1 MTQTDVPVQT
11 IQLDVQGMTCVS
23 CAGRIEKK
31 LNRLEGVNATVN
43 YATEKATVHAG
54 KGTTAQALIQTIE
67 QTGYHAT
74 LPAES
79 PRDPDQE
86 LRRLRRR
93 LIICAVL
100 SLPVIMIAMVP
111 AWQFPWWQWVSFA
124 LAAVV
129 VTWGAWPFHRATLLN
144 LRHGNAT
151 MDTLISIGTLAA
163 FGWSAYALLFGAAGE
178 IGFTHP
184 FELRLVR
191 HAPTANL
198 YLEAAVGITL
208 FILLGR
214 FLEARAKRRSGAAV
228 RALLELAPSEVT
240 LLTTSGETVVEVSR
254 LHVADRF
261 VVRPGE
267 RVATDGVII
276 SGHSALDASTV
287 TGESVPVEVGPGDAV
302 VGATVNTH
310 GRLVVEA
317 TRVGADTQLAQVARM
332 VDAAQSGKAAV
343 QRLADRVSAV
353 FVPIVIALAVATL
366 GFWLGQGS
374 GVSFAFTSAV
384 AVLIIACPCALGLA
398 TPTALLVGT
407 GRGAQLGIVIRGP
420 EVLESARHID
430 TIVLDKTGTVTEGRM
445 AVAAVTAGAGATTA
459 DVINLAGSAESG
471 SEHPIARAIADHAR
485 THGSL
490 YPVSKLH
497 NRPGLGVLAEL
508 SESSRPIAPLDS
520 DKSLRQA
527 QDGAL
532 RQAQDGALRQAQD
545 GAVVVGRVELLQ
557 EEGLQVPRELQ
568 EAYAAEQTQGRT
580 AVIVGWGGEARGV
593 IAVADVIKPTSAE
606 AVHDLRWLDLHPMLL
621 TGDHEAAARAVAA
634 EVGIDDVIAD
644 VLPQQK
650 VAEVV
655 RLQEAGHRV
664 AMVGDGVNDAAALAQ
679 SDLGIALG
687 SGTDAAIHASDLTLI
702 SGDLRVA
709 ADAVRLSRATLRTIH
724 GNLFWAFGYNV
735 VALPLAAIGLLNP
748 IIAAAAMAL
757 SSLFVVTNSLR
768 LLRFR

>member
-1 MTQTDVPVQT
+1 MTELRVPVQT
-11 IQLDVQGMTCVS
+11 IELDVQGMTCAS
-23 CAGRIEKK
+23 CAARIEKK

-54 KGTTAQALIQTIE
+54 TSTTTQTLIETIE
-67 QTGYHAT
+67 KTGYHAT

-79 PRDPDQE
+79 PRDPDLE

-93 LIICAVL
+93 LIITAAL
-100 SLPVIMIAMVP
+100 SVPVIMTAMVP
-111 AWQFPWWQWVSFA
+111 AWQFPWWQWISFA
-124 LAAVV
+124 LTCVV

-144 LRHGNAT
+144 LQHGNAT
-151 MDTLISIGTLAA
+151 MDTLISLGTFAA
-163 FGWSAYALLFGAAGE
+163 FGWSAYALFFGAAGE

-198 YLEAAVGITL
+198 YLEAAVGITTFL
-208 FILLGR
+208 LLGR
-214 FLEARAKRRSGAAV
+214 YLEARAKRRSGAAL
-228 RALLELAPSEVT
+228 RALLDLTPSQAT
-240 LLTTSGETVVEVSR
+240 LLTSDGEMVVDISQ

-267 RVATDGVII
+267 RVATDGVIV
-276 SGHSALDASTV
+276 SGHSALDTSTV
-287 TGESVPVEVGPGDAV
+287 TGESVPVEAGPGDAV

-317 TRVGADTQLAQVARM
+317 TRVGADTQLAQVVRM
-332 VDAAQSGKAAV
+332 VAEAQSGKAAV
-343 QRLADRVSAV
+343 QRLADRVSEV

-407 GRGAQLGIVIRGP
+407 GRGAQLGIVISGP
-420 EVLESARHID
+420 EVLESARHLD
-430 TIVLDKTGTVTEGRM
+430 TIVLDKTGTITEGRL
-445 AVAAVTAGAGATTA
+445 AVLAVTAGGGSTADEVIMAAGA
-459 DVINLAGSAESG
+459 AESG
-471 SEHPIARAIADHAR
+471 SEHPIARAITGYAR
-485 THGSL
+485 ARGSL
-490 YPVSKLH
+490 ATLSKLH
-497 NRPGLGVLAEL
+497 NRPGLGVRAEL
-508 SESSRPIAPLDS
+508 SESGEPVAQPDS
-520 DKSLRQA
+520 DNSVL
-527 QDGAL
+527 
-532 RQAQDGALRQAQD
+532 
-545 GAVVVGRVELLQ
+545 VGRHEWM
-557 EEGLQVPRELQ
+557 EAEGLLVAEELRK
-568 EAYAAEQTQGRT
+568 AYTAEQAQGRT
-580 AVIVGWGGEARGV
+580 AVLVGWAGEARGV
-593 IAVADVIKPTSAE
+593 IAVADVLKPTSAE
-606 AVHDLRWLDLHPMLL
+606 AVRRLRGLGLRPVLL
-621 TGDHEAAARAVAA
+621 TGDHEAAARTVAA
-634 EVGIDDVIAD
+634 EVGVDEVIAN

-650 VAEVV
+650 VAEVI
-655 RLQEAGHRV
+655 RLQKDGHQV

-687 SGTDAAIHASDLTLI
+687 TGTDAAMHASDLTLI

-724 GNLFWAFGYNV
+724 GNLWWAFGYNV
-735 VALPLAAIGLLNP
+735 VALPLAAIGFLNP
-748 IIAAAAMAL
+748 MIAAAAMAL

>member
-1 MTQTDVPVQT
+1 MTLDVAVQT
-11 IQLDVQGMTCVS
+11 IELDVQGMTCAS
-23 CAGRIEKK
+23 CATRIEKK

-54 KGTTAQALIQTIE
+54 KGTSAQTLIETIE
-67 QTGYHAT
+67 KTGYHAT
-74 LPAES
+74 LPS
-79 PRDPDQE
+79 DSQRDPDQE
-86 LRRLRRR
+86 LRQLRRR
-93 LIICAVL
+93 LMICAVL
-100 SLPVIMIAMVP
+100 SLPVIMISMVP

-124 LAAVV
+124 LACVV

-144 LRHGNAT
+144 LQHGNAT

-184 FELRLVR
+184 FEFRLVR

-198 YLEAAVGITL
+198 YLEAAVGITT

-214 FLEARAKRRSGAAV
+214 YLEARAKRRSGAAV
-228 RALLELAPSEVT
+228 RALLDLAPSEVT
-240 LLTTSGETVVEVSR
+240 LLTADGETVVDISQ
-254 LHVADRF
+254 LHVGDRF

-267 RVATDGVII
+267 RVATDGVIV
-276 SGHSALDASTV
+276 SGHSALDTSTV

-302 VGATVNTH
+302 VGATVNTN

-317 TRVGADTQLAQVARM
+317 ARVGADTQLAQVVRM
-332 VDAAQSGKAAV
+332 VEAAQSGKAAV

-374 GVSFAFTSAV
+374 GMSFAFTSAV

-407 GRGAQLGIVIRGP
+407 GRGAQLGILIRGP
-420 EVLESARHID
+420 EVLESTRHLD
-430 TIVLDKTGTVTEGRM
+430 TIVLDKTGTITEARM
-445 AVAAVTAGAGATTA
+445 AVVSLTAGAGATTA
-459 DVINLAGSAESG
+459 EVIKAAGSAESG
-471 SEHPIARAIADHAR
+471 SDHPIAKAIAEHAR

-490 YPVSKLH
+490 DTVTKLDNH
-497 NRPGLGVLAEL
+497 PGLGVLAEL
-508 SESSRPIAPLDS
+508 SASA
-520 DKSLRQA
+520 A
-527 QDGAL
+527 AGATTD
-532 RQAQDGALRQAQD
+532 ADTS
-545 GAVVVGRVELLQ
+545 VVVGRVKLLE
-557 EEGLQVPRELQ
+557 EEGLQVAGELQ
-568 EAYAAEQTQGRT
+568 QAYAAEQAQGRT
-580 AVIVGWGGEARGV
+580 AVLVGWGGEARGV
-593 IAVADVIKPTSAE
+593 IAVADVVKPTSAE
-606 AVHDLRWLDLHPMLL
+606 AVRDLRWLDLRPVLL
-621 TGDHEAAARAVAA
+621 TGDHAAAARTVAA

-655 RLQEAGHRV
+655 RLQEEGHRV

-687 SGTDAAIHASDLTLI
+687 TGTDAAIHASDLTLI

-724 GNLFWAFGYNV
+724 GNLWWAFAYNV
-735 VALPLAAIGLLNP
+735 VALPLAAAGFLNP
-748 IIAAAAMAL
+748 MIAAAAMAL
-757 SSLFVVTNSLR
+757 SSVFVVTNSMR

>member
-1 MTQTDVPVQT
+1 VTQLAAVQT
-11 IQLDVQGMTCVS
+11 IELEVQGMTCAS
-23 CAGRIEKK
+23 CATRIEKK

-54 KGTTAQALIQTIE
+54 KETTAQTLIETIE
-67 QTGYHAT
+67 KTGYHAT
-74 LPAES
+74 LPTES
-79 PRDPDQE
+79 PRDPELE
-86 LRRLRRR
+86 LRQLRRR

-100 SLPVIMIAMVP
+100 SLPVILISMVP

-124 LAAVV
+124 LACVV
-129 VTWGAWPFHRATLLN
+129 VIWGAWPFHRATLLN
-144 LRHGNAT
+144 LQHGNAT

-184 FELRLVR
+184 FEFRLIR

-198 YLEAAVGITL
+198 YLEAAVGITT

-214 FLEARAKRRSGAAV
+214 YLEARAKRRSGAAV
-228 RALLELAPSEVT
+228 QALLDLAPSEVT
-240 LLTTSGETVVEVSR
+240 LLTANGETVVDISQ

-261 VVRPGE
+261 VVGPGE
-267 RVATDGVII
+267 RVATDGVIV

-287 TGESVPVEVGPGDAV
+287 TGEAVPVEVGPGDAV
-302 VGATVNTH
+302 LGATVNTH

-317 TRVGADTQLAQVARM
+317 SRVGADTQLAQIVRL
-332 VDAAQSGKAAV
+332 VEAAQSGKAAV

-366 GFWLGQGS
+366 GFWLGQGA
-374 GVSFAFTSAV
+374 GTSFAFTSAV

-407 GRGAQLGIVIRGP
+407 GRGAQMGILIRGP

-430 TIVLDKTGTVTEGRM
+430 TIVLDKTGTITEGRM
-445 AVAAVTAGAGATTA
+445 AVVSVIPGAAATTA
-459 DVINLAGSAESG
+459 ELIKAAGSAEAG
-471 SEHPIARAIADHAR
+471 SDHPIARAIADHAR

-490 YPVSKLH
+490 DTVTELH
-497 NRPGLGVLAEL
+497 NRPGLGLLAEL
-508 SESSRPIAPLDS
+508 SASVAVGATTDA
-520 DKSLRQA
+520 DKS
-527 QDGAL
+527 
-532 RQAQDGALRQAQD
+532 
-545 GAVVVGRVELLQ
+545 VVVGRVELLE
-557 EEGLQVPRELQ
+557 EEGLQVAAALK
-568 EAYAAEQTQGRT
+568 EAYAAEQAQGRT
-580 AVIVGWGGEARGV
+580 AVMVGWSGAARGV
-593 IAVADVIKPTSAE
+593 IAVADVVKPTSAE
-606 AVHDLRWLDLHPMLL
+606 AVRDLRWLDLRPVLL
-621 TGDHEAAARAVAA
+621 TGDHEAAARTVAA

-655 RLQEAGHRV
+655 RLQDTGHRA

-687 SGTDAAIHASDLTLI
+687 TGTDAAIHASDLTLI

-724 GNLFWAFGYNV
+724 GNLWWAFAYNV
-735 VALPLAAIGLLNP
+735 VALPLAAAGFLNP
-748 IIAAAAMAL
+748 MIAAAAMAL
-757 SSLFVVTNSLR
+757 SSVFVVANSMR
-768 LLRFR
+768 LLRFH

>member
-1 MTQTDVPVQT
+1 MTQVRVPLHT
-11 IQLDVQGMTCVS
+11 IELDVQGMTCAS
-23 CAGRIEKK
+23 CAARIEKK

-54 KGTTAQALIQTIE
+54 SGTTAQTLIETIE
-67 QTGYHAT
+67 RTGYSAT

-79 PRDPDQE
+79 PRDPDLE
-86 LRRLRRR
+86 LRQLRRR
-93 LIICAVL
+93 LIITAAL

-111 AWQFPWWQWVSFA
+111 PWQFPGWQWISFA
-124 LAAVV
+124 LTCIVI
-129 VTWGAWPFHRATLLN
+129 TWGAWPFHRATLLN
-144 LRHGNAT
+144 LQHGSAT
-151 MDTLISIGTLAA
+151 MDTLISLGTLAA
-163 FGWSAYALLFGAAGE
+163 FGWSAYALFFGVAGE

-184 FELRLVR
+184 FEFRLVR

-198 YLEAAVGITL
+198 YLEAAVGITM

-214 FLEARAKRRSGAAV
+214 YLEVRAKRRSGDAL
-228 RALLELAPSEVT
+228 RALLDLTPSQTT
-240 LLTTSGETVVEVSR
+240 LLISGGERIVDVSE
-254 LHVADRF
+254 LHVGDQF

-276 SGHSALDASTV
+276 SGHSALDTSTV
-287 TGESVPVEVGPGDAV
+287 TGESVPVEAGPGDAV

-317 TRVGADTQLAQVARM
+317 TRVGADTQLAQVVRM
-332 VDAAQSGKAAV
+332 VEEAQSGKAAV

-407 GRGAQLGIVIRGP
+407 GRGAQLGIVISGP
-420 EVLESARHID
+420 EALESARHID
-430 TIVLDKTGTVTEGRM
+430 TVVLDKTGTVTEGRM
-445 AVAAVTAGAGATTA
+445 AVVAVTAADGTTTA
-459 DVINLAGSAESG
+459 EVIMAAGTAESG
-471 SEHPIARAIADHAR
+471 SEHPIARAITEYAR
-485 THGSL
+485 ANGSL
-490 YPVSKLH
+490 AALSNLQ
-497 NRPGLGVLAEL
+497 NRPGLGVRAEL
-508 SESSRPIAPLDS
+508 SASVAAGATTDA
-520 DKSLRQA
+520 DKS
-527 QDGAL
+527 
-532 RQAQDGALRQAQD
+532 
-545 GAVVVGRVELLQ
+545 VVVGRRELL
-557 EEGLQVPRELQ
+557 ESEGLRVP
-568 EAYAAEQTQGRT
+568 EALRKVYAAEQEQGRT
-580 AVIVGWGGEARGV
+580 AVLVGWAGEARGV
-593 IAVADVIKPTSAE
+593 LAVADVVKPTSAE
-606 AVHDLRWLDLHPMLL
+606 AVRRLRALHLRPVLV
-621 TGDHEAAARAVAA
+621 TGDHQAAARTVAA
-634 EVGIDDVIAD
+634 EAGIDDVVAD
-644 VLPQQK
+644 VLPAQK

-687 SGTDAAIHASDLTLI
+687 TGTDAAMHAGDVTLI

-724 GNLFWAFGYNV
+724 GNLWWAFAYNL
-735 VALPLAAIGLLNP
+735 VALPLAAMGFLNP
-748 IIAAAAMAL
+748 MIAAAAMAL
-757 SSLFVVTNSLR
+757 SSLFVVSNSLR
-768 LLRFR
+768 LLKFR

>member
-1 MTQTDVPVQT
+1 VTQLTALQT
-11 IQLDVQGMTCVS
+11 IELEVQGMTCAS
-23 CAGRIEKK
+23 CATRIEKK

-54 KGTTAQALIQTIE
+54 KETTAQTLIETIE
-67 QTGYHAT
+67 KTGYHAT
-74 LPAES
+74 LPTES
-79 PRDPDQE
+79 PRDPELE
-86 LRRLRRR
+86 LRQLRRR
-93 LIICAVL
+93 LVICATL
-100 SLPVIMIAMVP
+100 SLPVILISMVP

-124 LAAVV
+124 LACVV
-129 VTWGAWPFHRATLLN
+129 VIWGAWPFHRATLLN
-144 LRHGNAT
+144 LQHGNAT

-184 FELRLVR
+184 FEFRLIR

-198 YLEAAVGITL
+198 YLEAAVGITT
-208 FILLGR
+208 FVLLGR
-214 FLEARAKRRSGAAV
+214 YLEARAKRRSGAAV
-228 RALLELAPSEVT
+228 RALLDLAPSEVT
-240 LLTTSGETVVEVSR
+240 QLTANGETVVDISQ

-267 RVATDGVII
+267 RVATDGVIL

-317 TRVGADTQLAQVARM
+317 SRVGADTQLAQIVRL
-332 VDAAQSGKAAV
+332 VEAAQSGKAAV

-353 FVPIVIALAVATL
+353 FVPIVIVLAVATL
-366 GFWLGQGS
+366 GFWLGQGA
-374 GVSFAFTSAV
+374 GTSFAFTSAV

-407 GRGAQLGIVIRGP
+407 GRGAQLGILISGP

-430 TIVLDKTGTVTEGRM
+430 TIVLDKTGTITEGRM
-445 AVAAVTAGAGATTA
+445 AVVSVIPGAGATTA
-459 DVINLAGSAESG
+459 DVIKAAGSAEAG
-471 SEHPIARAIADHAR
+471 SDHPIAEAIADHAR
-485 THGSL
+485 TRSSL
-490 YPVSKLH
+490 DTVTKLH
-497 NRPGLGVLAEL
+497 DRPGLGVLAEL
-508 SESSRPIAPLDS
+508 SESSSAIARLGS
-520 DKSLRQA
+520 DRS
-527 QDGAL
+527 
-532 RQAQDGALRQAQD
+532 
-545 GAVVVGRVELLQ
+545 VVVGRVELLA
-557 EEGLQVPRELQ
+557 EEGLHVADELK
-568 EAYAAEQTQGRT
+568 EAYAVEQTRGRT
-580 AVIVGWGGEARGV
+580 AVLVGWGGAARGV
-593 IAVADVIKPTSAE
+593 IAVTDVVKPTSAE
-606 AVHDLRWLDLHPMLL
+606 AVRDLRWLDLRPVLL
-621 TGDHEAAARAVAA
+621 TGDHEAAARTVAA
-634 EVGIDDVIAD
+634 EVGIDDVIAG

-655 RLQEAGHRV
+655 RLQDTGHRV

-687 SGTDAAIHASDLTLI
+687 TGTDAAIHASDLTLT

-709 ADAVRLSRATLRTIH
+709 ADAIRLSRATLRTIH
-724 GNLFWAFGYNV
+724 GNLWWAFAYNV
-735 VALPLAAIGLLNP
+735 VALPLAAAGFLNP
-748 IIAAAAMAL
+748 MIAAAAMAL
-757 SSLFVVTNSLR
+757 SSVFVVTNSMR

>member
-1 MTQTDVPVQT
+1 MTELRVPVQT
-11 IQLDVQGMTCVS
+11 IELDVQGMTCAS
-23 CAGRIEKK
+23 CAARIEKK

-54 KGTTAQALIQTIE
+54 TSTTTQTLIETIE
-67 QTGYHAT
+67 KTGYHAT

-79 PRDPDQE
+79 PRDPDLE

-93 LIICAVL
+93 LIITAAL
-100 SLPVIMIAMVP
+100 SVPVIMTAMVP
-111 AWQFPWWQWVSFA
+111 AWQFPWWQWISFA
-124 LAAVV
+124 LTCVV

-144 LRHGNAT
+144 LQHGNAT
-151 MDTLISIGTLAA
+151 MDTLISLGTFAA
-163 FGWSAYALLFGAAGE
+163 FGWSAYALFFGAAGE

-198 YLEAAVGITL
+198 YLEAAVGITTFL
-208 FILLGR
+208 LLGR
-214 FLEARAKRRSGAAV
+214 YLEARAKRRSGAAL
-228 RALLELAPSEVT
+228 RALLDLTPSQAT
-240 LLTTSGETVVEVSR
+240 LLTSDGEMVVDISQ

-267 RVATDGVII
+267 RVATDGVIV
-276 SGHSALDASTV
+276 SGHSALDTSTV
-287 TGESVPVEVGPGDAV
+287 TGESVPVEAGPGDAV

-317 TRVGADTQLAQVARM
+317 TRVGADTQLAQVVRM
-332 VDAAQSGKAAV
+332 VAEAQSGKAAV
-343 QRLADRVSAV
+343 QRLADRVSEV

-374 GVSFAFTSAV
+374 GVAFAFTSAV

-407 GRGAQLGIVIRGP
+407 GRGAQLGIVISGP
-420 EVLESARHID
+420 EVLESARHLD
-430 TIVLDKTGTVTEGRM
+430 TIVLDKTGTITEGRL
-445 AVAAVTAGAGATTA
+445 AVLAVTAGGGSTADEVIMAAGA
-459 DVINLAGSAESG
+459 AESG
-471 SEHPIARAIADHAR
+471 SEHPIARAITGYAR
-485 THGSL
+485 ARGSL
-490 YPVSKLH
+490 ATLSKLH
-497 NRPGLGVLAEL
+497 NRPGLGVRAEL
-508 SESSRPIAPLDS
+508 SESGGPMSQPDS
-520 DKSLRQA
+520 DKS
-527 QDGAL
+527 
-532 RQAQDGALRQAQD
+532 
-545 GAVVVGRVELLQ
+545 VFVGRHELM
-557 EEGLQVPRELQ
+557 EAEGLLVAEELRK
-568 EAYAAEQTQGRT
+568 AYTAEQAQGRT
-580 AVIVGWGGEARGV
+580 AVLVGWAGEARGV
-593 IAVADVIKPTSAE
+593 IAVADVLKPTSAE
-606 AVHDLRWLDLHPMLL
+606 AVRRLRGLGLRPVLL
-621 TGDHEAAARAVAA
+621 TGDHEAAARTVAA
-634 EVGIDDVIAD
+634 GVGVDEVIAN

-650 VAEVV
+650 VAEVM
-655 RLQEAGHRV
+655 RLQKDGHQV

-687 SGTDAAIHASDLTLI
+687 TGTDAAMHASDLTLI

-724 GNLFWAFGYNV
+724 ANLWWAFGYNV
-735 VALPLAAIGLLNP
+735 VALPLAAIGFLNP
-748 IIAAAAMAL
+748 MIAAAAMAL

>member
-1 MTQTDVPVQT
+1 MTLTDVAVQT
-11 IQLDVQGMTCVS
+11 IELDVQGMTCAS
-23 CAGRIEKK
+23 CAARIEKK

-54 KGTTAQALIQTIE
+54 KQTTAQTLIQTVE

-79 PRDPDQE
+79 PRDPDLE
-86 LRRLRRR
+86 LGQLRRR
-93 LIICAVL
+93 LIICALL
-100 SLPVIMIAMVP
+100 SLPVILIAMVP
-111 AWQFPWWQWVSFA
+111 AWQFPWWQWVSFG
-124 LAAVV
+124 LAGVV
-129 VTWGAWPFHRATLLN
+129 VIWGAWPFHRATLLN
-144 LRHGNAT
+144 LQHGNAT
-151 MDTLISIGTLAA
+151 MDTLISIGTLVA

-198 YLEAAVGITL
+198 YLEAAVGITT

-214 FLEARAKRRSGAAV
+214 YLEAQAKRRSGAAV

-240 LLTTSGETVVEVSR
+240 VVTADAESVIDISQ
-254 LHVADRF
+254 LHVGDRF

-302 VGATVNTH
+302 VGATVNTN
-310 GRLVVEA
+310 GRIVVEA

-332 VDAAQSGKAAV
+332 VEAAQSGKAAV

-353 FVPIVIALAVATL
+353 FVPIVISLAVATL
-366 GFWLGQGS
+366 GFWIGQGS
-374 GVSFAFTSAV
+374 GVSFAVTSAV

-420 EVLESARHID
+420 EVLESARYID

-445 AVAAVTAGAGATTA
+445 AVAAVTAGAGVTTA
-459 DVINLAGSAESG
+459 EVINAAGSAESG
-471 SEHPIARAIADHAR
+471 SEHPIAKAIADTAR
-485 THGSL
+485 TQGSL
-490 YPVSKLH
+490 NRVTELH
-497 NRPGLGVLAEL
+497 NHPGLGVLAEL
-508 SESSRPIAPLDS
+508 SETSAAIAQLGS
-520 DKSLRQA
+520 DKS
-527 QDGAL
+527 
-532 RQAQDGALRQAQD
+532 
-545 GAVVVGRVELLQ
+545 VVVGRMELL
-557 EEGLQVPRELQ
+557 EEQGLQISGELQ
-568 EAYAAEQTQGRT
+568 EAYAAEQARART
-580 AVIVGWGGEARGV
+580 AVMVGWGGEARGV
-593 IAVADVIKPTSAE
+593 IAVADVVKPTSAE
-606 AVHDLRWLDLHPMLL
+606 AVRDMRTLGLRPVLL

-634 EVGIDDVIAD
+634 EVGIEDVIAN
-644 VLPQQK
+644 VLPKQK

-702 SGDLRVA
+702 SGDLRAA
-709 ADAVRLSRATLRTIH
+709 ADAVRLSWATLQTIH
-724 GNLFWAFGYNV
+724 GNLWWAFGYNV
-735 VALPLAAIGLLNP
+735 VALPLAAVGLLNP
-748 IIAAAAMAL
+748 MIAAAAMAL

>member
-1 MTQTDVPVQT
+1 MTQTEIAVHT
-11 IQLDVQGMTCVS
+11 IELDVQGMTCAS
-23 CAGRIEKK
+23 CAARIEKK

-54 KGTTAQALIQTIE
+54 KGTTTQTLIQAIE

-79 PRDPDQE
+79 LRDPDLE
-86 LRRLRRR
+86 LRQLRRR

-124 LAAVV
+124 LAGIVV
-129 VTWGAWPFHRATLLN
+129 IWGAWPFHRATLLN
-144 LRHGNAT
+144 LQHGNAT

-191 HAPTANL
+191 HASTANL
-198 YLEAAVGITL
+198 YLEAAVGITTFL
-208 FILLGR
+208 LLGR
-214 FLEARAKRRSGAAV
+214 YLEARAKRRSGAAV
-228 RALLELAPSEVT
+228 RALLELAPSE
-240 LLTTSGETVVEVSR
+240 LIILTASGETVVEISQ
-254 LHVADRF
+254 LHVGDTF

-267 RVATDGVII
+267 RVATDGVIV

-317 TRVGADTQLAQVARM
+317 TRVGAETQLAQIARM
-332 VDAAQSGKAAV
+332 VEAAQSGKAAV
-343 QRLADRVSAV
+343 QQLADRVSAV

-374 GVSFAFTSAV
+374 GLSFAFTSAV

-420 EVLESARHID
+420 EVLESARQID
-430 TIVLDKTGTVTEGRM
+430 TIVLDKTGTVTEARM

-459 DVINLAGSAESG
+459 EVINAAGSAESG
-471 SEHPIARAIADHAR
+471 SEHPIAKAITDHAR
-485 THGSL
+485 AYGSL
-490 YPVSKLH
+490 NPVTKLH
-497 NRPGLGVLAEL
+497 SRPGLGVLAEL
-508 SESSRPIAPLDS
+508 SASVAAGATTEA
-520 DKSLRQA
+520 DKS
-527 QDGAL
+527 
-532 RQAQDGALRQAQD
+532 
-545 GAVVVGRVELLQ
+545 VVVGQPELLAEQ
-557 EEGLQVPRELQ
+557 GLQITAELQ
-568 EAYAAEQTQGRT
+568 KAYAAEQAQGRT
-580 AVIVGWGGEARGV
+580 PVMVGWDGQAHGV
-593 IAVADVIKPTSAE
+593 IAVADVVKPTSAE
-606 AVHDLRWLDLHPMLL
+606 AVEEFRWLELRPLLL

-634 EVGIDDVIAD
+634 EVGIKDVIAG
-644 VLPQQK
+644 VRPQEK

-687 SGTDAAIHASDLTLI
+687 TGSDAAIHASDLTLI
-702 SGDLRVA
+702 SGDLRTA

-724 GNLFWAFGYNV
+724 GNLWWAFGYNV
-735 VALPLAAIGLLNP
+735 VALPVAAVGLLNP
-748 IIAAAAMAL
+748 MIAAAAMAL

>member
-1 MTQTDVPVQT
+1 MTELRVPLQT
-11 IQLDVQGMTCVS
+11 IELDVQGMTCTS
-23 CAGRIEKK
+23 CAARIEKK

-54 KGTTAQALIQTIE
+54 SSTTTQTLIETIE
-67 QTGYHAT
+67 KTGYHAT

-79 PRDPDQE
+79 PRDPDLE

-93 LIICAVL
+93 LVITAAL
-100 SLPVIMIAMVP
+100 SLPVIMTAMVP
-111 AWQFPWWQWVSFA
+111 AWQFPWWQWISFA
-124 LAAVV
+124 LTCVV

-144 LRHGNAT
+144 LQHGHAT
-151 MDTLISIGTLAA
+151 MDTLISLGTVAA
-163 FGWSAYALLFGAAGE
+163 FGWSAYALFFGAAGE

-198 YLEAAVGITL
+198 YLEAAVGITTFL
-208 FILLGR
+208 LLGR
-214 FLEARAKRRSGAAV
+214 YLEARAKRRSGAAL
-228 RALLELAPSEVT
+228 RALLDLTPSQAR
-240 LLTTSGETVVEVSR
+240 LLTSTGETVVDISQ

-267 RVATDGVII
+267 RVATDGVIV
-276 SGHSALDASTV
+276 SGHSALDTSTV
-287 TGESVPVEVGPGDAV
+287 TGESVPVEAGPGDAV
-302 VGATVNTH
+302 VGATVNTN

-332 VDAAQSGKAAV
+332 VAEAQSGKAAV
-343 QRLADRVSAV
+343 QRLADRVAEV
-353 FVPIVIALAVATL
+353 FVPVVIALAVATL

-407 GRGAQLGIVIRGP
+407 GRGAQLGIVISGP
-420 EVLESARHID
+420 EVLESTRHLD
-430 TIVLDKTGTVTEGRM
+430 TIVLDKTGTITEGRL
-445 AVAAVTAGAGATTA
+445 AVSAVTAGGGSTADEVIMAAGA
-459 DVINLAGSAESG
+459 AESG
-471 SEHPIARAIADHAR
+471 SEHPIARAITGYAR
-485 THGSL
+485 TRGSL
-490 YPVSKLH
+490 ATLSKLQ
-497 NRPGLGVLAEL
+497 NRPGLGVCAEV
-508 SESSRPIAPLDS
+508 S
-520 DKSLRQA
+520 DTSVL
-527 QDGAL
+527 
-532 RQAQDGALRQAQD
+532 
-545 GAVVVGRVELLQ
+545 VGRQELM
-557 EEGLQVPRELQ
+557 ETEGLLVAEELRT
-568 EAYAAEQTQGRT
+568 AYGAEQAQGRT
-580 AVIVGWGGEARGV
+580 AVLVGWAGEARGV
-593 IAVADVIKPTSAE
+593 IAVADVVKPTSAE
-606 AVHDLRWLDLHPMLL
+606 AVRRLRGLGLRPVLL
-621 TGDHEAAARAVAA
+621 TGDHQAAARTVAA
-634 EVGIDDVIAD
+634 EVGIDEVIAN

-650 VAEVV
+650 VAEVK
-655 RLQEAGHRV
+655 RLQEGGHRV

-687 SGTDAAIHASDLTLI
+687 TGTDAAMHASDLTLI

-724 GNLFWAFGYNV
+724 GNLWWAFGYNV
-735 VALPLAAIGLLNP
+735 VALPLAAIGFLNP
-748 IIAAAAMAL
+748 MIAAAAMAL

>member
-1 MTQTDVPVQT
+1 MSQTEIAVQT
-11 IQLDVQGMTCVS
+11 IELDVQGMTCAS

-54 KGTTAQALIQTIE
+54 KGTTAQTLIQTIE

-79 PRDPDQE
+79 PRDPDVE
-86 LRRLRRR
+86 LRQLRRR

-111 AWQFPWWQWVSFA
+111 AWQFPWWQWIAFA
-124 LAAVV
+124 LAGVV

-144 LRHGNAT
+144 LQHGNAT

-184 FELRLVR
+184 FELRLAR
-191 HAPTANL
+191 HGPTANL
-198 YLEAAVGITL
+198 YLEAAVGITT

-214 FLEARAKRRSGAAV
+214 YLEAQAKRRSGAAV
-228 RALLELAPSEVT
+228 RALLELAPSEVALVT
-240 LLTTSGETVVEVSR
+240 ASGETVIEISQ
-254 LHVADRF
+254 LHVGDAF

-287 TGESVPVEVGPGDAV
+287 TGESVPVEVGPGEAV

-332 VDAAQSGKAAV
+332 VEAAQSGKAAV

-366 GFWLGQGS
+366 GFWIGQGS
-374 GVSFAFTSAV
+374 GLSFAVTSAV

-420 EVLESARHID
+420 EVLESARDID

-445 AVAAVTAGAGATTA
+445 AVAAVTAGAGVTTVE
-459 DVINLAGSAESG
+459 VINAAGSAESG
-471 SEHPIARAIADHAR
+471 SEHPIAKAIADNAR

-490 YPVSKLH
+490 NPVTKLH
-497 NRPGLGVLAEL
+497 NRPGLGILAEL
-508 SESSRPIAPLDS
+508 SASVAARATTDA

-527 QDGAL
+527 QG
-532 RQAQDGALRQAQD
+532 
-545 GAVVVGRVELLQ
+545 GAVVVGRRELLQ

-568 EAYAAEQTQGRT
+568 EAYAGEQARGRT
-580 AVIVGWGGEARGV
+580 AVMIGWGGAARGV
-593 IAVADVIKPTSAE
+593 IAVADMVKPTSAE
-606 AVHDLRWLDLHPMLL
+606 AVRDMRTLGLRPVLL

-634 EVGIDDVIAD
+634 EVGMDDVIAN

-687 SGTDAAIHASDLTLI
+687 TGTDAAIHASDLTLI
-702 SGDLRVA
+702 SGDLRMA
-709 ADAVRLSRATLRTIH
+709 ADAVRLSWATLRTIQ
-724 GNLFWAFGYNV
+724 GNLWWAFGYNV
-735 VALPLAAIGLLNP
+735 VALPLAAVGLLNP
-748 IIAAAAMAL
+748 MIAAAAMAL

>member
-1 MTQTDVPVQT
+1 MTQIDLAVQT
-11 IQLDVQGMTCVS
+11 IELDVQGMTCAS
-23 CAGRIEKK
+23 CAARIEKK

-43 YATEKATVHAG
+43 YATEKATVHTG
-54 KGTTAQALIQTIE
+54 RGTTAQTLIETIE

-79 PRDPDQE
+79 PRDPDLE
-86 LRRLRRR
+86 LRQLRRR

-124 LAAVV
+124 LAGVV

-144 LRHGNAT
+144 LQHGNAT

-184 FELRLVR
+184 FEFRLVR
-191 HAPTANL
+191 HSPTANL
-198 YLEAAVGITL
+198 YLEAAVGITT

-214 FLEARAKRRSGAAV
+214 YLEARAKRRSGAAV

-240 LLTTSGETVVEVSR
+240 VLTASGEAIVDISQ
-254 LHVADRF
+254 LHVGDRF

-267 RVATDGVII
+267 RVATDGVIV

-287 TGESVPVEVGPGDAV
+287 TGESIPVEVGPGDAV

-332 VDAAQSGKAAV
+332 VEAAQSGKAAV

-366 GFWLGQGS
+366 GFWLGQGA
-374 GVSFAFTSAV
+374 GMSFAFTSAV

-445 AVAAVTAGAGATTA
+445 AVVAVTAGAGATTGE
-459 DVINLAGSAESG
+459 VIEAAGSAESG
-471 SEHPIARAIADHAR
+471 SEHPIAKAIADHAR

-490 YPVSKLH
+490 NPVTKLH

-508 SESSRPIAPLDS
+508 SASVAVGATTDAG
-520 DKSLRQA
+520 KS
-527 QDGAL
+527 
-532 RQAQDGALRQAQD
+532 
-545 GAVVVGRVELLQ
+545 VVVGRLELLQ
-557 EEGLQVPRELQ
+557 EEGLQVSAELQ
-568 EAYAAEQTQGRT
+568 QAYAAEQARGRT
-580 AVIVGWGGEARGV
+580 AVMVGWSGEARGV
-593 IAVADVIKPTSAE
+593 IAVADVVKPTSAE
-606 AVHDLRWLDLHPMLL
+606 AVHDLRWLDLRPVLL

-634 EVGIDDVIAD
+634 EVGIDDVIAN

-655 RLQEAGHRV
+655 RLQDAGHRV

-687 SGTDAAIHASDLTLI
+687 TGTDAAIHASDLTLI

-724 GNLFWAFGYNV
+724 GNLWWAFGYNI

-748 IIAAAAMAL
+748 MIAAAAMAL
-757 SSLFVVTNSLR
+757 SSVFVVTNSLR

>member
-1 MTQTDVPVQT
+1 VTQLTALQT
-11 IQLDVQGMTCVS
+11 IELEVQGMTCAS
-23 CAGRIEKK
+23 CATRIEKK

-54 KGTTAQALIQTIE
+54 KETTAQTLIETIE
-67 QTGYHAT
+67 KTGYHAT
-74 LPAES
+74 LPTES
-79 PRDPDQE
+79 PRDPELE
-86 LRRLRRR
+86 LRQLRRR
-93 LIICAVL
+93 LVICATL
-100 SLPVIMIAMVP
+100 SLPVILISMVP

-124 LAAVV
+124 LACVV
-129 VTWGAWPFHRATLLN
+129 VIWGAWPFHRATLLN
-144 LRHGNAT
+144 LQHGNAT

-184 FELRLVR
+184 FEFRLIR

-198 YLEAAVGITL
+198 YLEAAVGITT
-208 FILLGR
+208 FVLLGR
-214 FLEARAKRRSGAAV
+214 YLEARAKRRSGAAV
-228 RALLELAPSEVT
+228 RALLDLAPSEVT
-240 LLTTSGETVVEVSR
+240 QLTANGETVVDISQ

-267 RVATDGVII
+267 RVATDGVIL

-317 TRVGADTQLAQVARM
+317 SRVGADTQLAQIVRL
-332 VDAAQSGKAAV
+332 VEAAQSGKAAV

-353 FVPIVIALAVATL
+353 FVPIVIVLAVATL
-366 GFWLGQGS
+366 GFWLGQGA
-374 GVSFAFTSAV
+374 GTSFAFTSAV

-407 GRGAQLGIVIRGP
+407 GRGAQLGILISGP

-430 TIVLDKTGTVTEGRM
+430 TIVLDKTGTITEGRM
-445 AVAAVTAGAGATTA
+445 AVVSVIPGAGATTA
-459 DVINLAGSAESG
+459 DVIKAAGSAEAG
-471 SEHPIARAIADHAR
+471 SDHPIAEAIADHAR
-485 THGSL
+485 TDGSL
-490 YPVSKLH
+490 DTVTKLH
-497 NRPGLGVLAEL
+497 DRPGLGVVAEL
-508 SESSRPIAPLDS
+508 SESSSAIARLGS
-520 DKSLRQA
+520 DRS
-527 QDGAL
+527 
-532 RQAQDGALRQAQD
+532 
-545 GAVVVGRVELLQ
+545 VVVGRVELLE
-557 EEGLQVPRELQ
+557 EEGLHVADELK
-568 EAYAAEQTQGRT
+568 EAYAVEQTRGRT
-580 AVIVGWGGEARGV
+580 AVLVGWGGAARGV
-593 IAVADVIKPTSAE
+593 IAVTDVVKPTSAE
-606 AVHDLRWLDLHPMLL
+606 AVRDLRWLDLRPVLL
-621 TGDHEAAARAVAA
+621 TGDHEAAARTVAA
-634 EVGIDDVIAD
+634 EVGIDDVIAG

-655 RLQEAGHRV
+655 RLQDTGHRV

-687 SGTDAAIHASDLTLI
+687 TGTDAAIHASDLTLT

-709 ADAVRLSRATLRTIH
+709 ADAIRLSRATLRTIH
-724 GNLFWAFGYNV
+724 GNLWWAFAYNV
-735 VALPLAAIGLLNP
+735 VALPLAAAGFLNP
-748 IIAAAAMAL
+748 MIAAAAMAL
-757 SSLFVVTNSLR
+757 SSVFVVTNSMR

>member
-1 MTQTDVPVQT
+1 MTQVDVAVQR
-11 IQLDVQGMTCVS
+11 IEFDVQGMTCAS
-23 CAGRIEKK
+23 CAARIEKK
-31 LNRLEGVNATVN
+31 LNRLEGVKATVN

-54 KGTTAQALIQTIE
+54 KATTAETLIETIE
-67 QTGYHAT
+67 KTGYHAT

-79 PRDPDQE
+79 PRDPDLE
-86 LRRLRRR
+86 LGQLRRR

-124 LAAVV
+124 LAGVV
-129 VTWGAWPFHRATLLN
+129 VIWGAWPFHRATLLN
-144 LRHGNAT
+144 LQHGNAT

-184 FELRLVR
+184 FEFRLVR
-191 HAPTANL
+191 HASTANL
-198 YLEAAVGITL
+198 YLEAAVGITT

-214 FLEARAKRRSGAAV
+214 YLEARAKRRSGAAV

-240 LLTTSGETVVEVSR
+240 LLTATGERVIDISQ
-254 LHVADRF
+254 LHVGDRF

-267 RVATDGVII
+267 RVATDGVIV

-317 TRVGADTQLAQVARM
+317 ARVGADTQLAQIARM
-332 VDAAQSGKAAV
+332 VEAAQSGKAAV

-366 GFWLGQGS
+366 GFWLGQGA
-374 GVSFAFTSAV
+374 GLSFAFTSAV

-445 AVAAVTAGAGATTA
+445 AVVAVTAGSGSTTA
-459 DVINLAGSAESG
+459 EVINAAGSAESG
-471 SEHPIARAIADHAR
+471 SEHPIAQAIANHAR

-490 YPVSKLH
+490 NPITKLH
-497 NRPGLGVLAEL
+497 SRPGLGVRAEL
-508 SESSRPIAPLDS
+508 SASVAAGATTGA
-520 DKSLRQA
+520 DKS
-527 QDGAL
+527 
-532 RQAQDGALRQAQD
+532 
-545 GAVVVGRVELLQ
+545 VVVGRVELL
-557 EEGLQVPRELQ
+557 EEESLQISEQLR
-568 EAYAAEQTQGRT
+568 EAYTAEQAQGRT
-580 AVIVGWGGEARGV
+580 SVMVGWGGEARGV
-593 IAVADVIKPTSAE
+593 IAVADVMKPTSAE
-606 AVHDLRWLDLHPMLL
+606 AVHNLRWLDLRPVLL
-621 TGDHEAAARAVAA
+621 TGDHEAAARTVAA
-634 EVGIDDVIAD
+634 EVGIDDVIAN
-644 VLPQQK
+644 VLPEQK

-655 RLQEAGHRV
+655 RLQDAGHRV

-687 SGTDAAIHASDLTLI
+687 TGTDAAIHASDLTLI

-709 ADAVRLSRATLRTIH
+709 ADALRLSRATLRTIY
-724 GNLFWAFGYNV
+724 GNLWWAFGYNV

-748 IIAAAAMAL
+748 MIAAAAMAL
-757 SSLFVVTNSLR
+757 SSVFVVANSLR

>member
-1 MTQTDVPVQT
+1 MTLDVAVQT
-11 IQLDVQGMTCVS
+11 IELDVQGMTCAS
-23 CAGRIEKK
+23 CAARIEKK

-54 KGTTAQALIQTIE
+54 KTTTAQTLIQSIE

-86 LRRLRRR
+86 LRQLRRR

-144 LRHGNAT
+144 LRHGSAT

-198 YLEAAVGITL
+198 YLESAVGITL

-214 FLEARAKRRSGAAV
+214 YLEAGAKRRSGAAV

-240 LLTTSGETVVEVSR
+240 LLTMSGETVVEATQ

-332 VDAAQSGKAAV
+332 VEAAQSGKAAV

-430 TIVLDKTGTVTEGRM
+430 TIVLDKTGTLTEGRM
-445 AVAAVTAGAGATTA
+445 AVAAVTAGAGGTTA
-459 DVINLAGSAESG
+459 EVINAAGSAESG

-490 YPVSKLH
+490 NPVSKLH

-508 SESSRPIAPLDS
+508 SASVAAGATTDA
-520 DKSLRQA
+520 DKS
-527 QDGAL
+527 
-532 RQAQDGALRQAQD
+532 LRQAQD

-557 EEGLQVPRELQ
+557 EEGLQVPRDLQ

-580 AVIVGWGGEARGV
+580 AVMVGWGGEARGV
-593 IAVADVIKPTSAE
+593 IAVADGVKPTSAE

-634 EVGIDDVIAD
+634 EVGIDDVIAN

-650 VAEVV
+650 VAEMV
-655 RLQEAGHRV
+655 RLQQAGHRV

-724 GNLFWAFGYNV
+724 GNLWWAFGYNV

-748 IIAAAAMAL
+748 MIAAAAMAL

>member
-1 MTQTDVPVQT
+1 VTQLTALQT
-11 IQLDVQGMTCVS
+11 IELEVQGMTCAS
-23 CAGRIEKK
+23 CATRIEKK

-54 KGTTAQALIQTIE
+54 KETTAQTLIETIE
-67 QTGYHAT
+67 KTGYHAT
-74 LPAES
+74 LPTES
-79 PRDPDQE
+79 PRDPELE
-86 LRRLRRR
+86 LRQLRRR
-93 LIICAVL
+93 LVICATL
-100 SLPVIMIAMVP
+100 SLPVILISMVP

-124 LAAVV
+124 LACVV
-129 VTWGAWPFHRATLLN
+129 VIWGAWPFHRATLLN
-144 LRHGNAT
+144 LQHGNAT

-184 FELRLVR
+184 FEFRLIR

-198 YLEAAVGITL
+198 YLEAAVGITT
-208 FILLGR
+208 FVLLGR
-214 FLEARAKRRSGAAV
+214 YLEARAKRRSGAAV
-228 RALLELAPSEVT
+228 RALLDLAPSEVT
-240 LLTTSGETVVEVSR
+240 QLTANGETVVDISQ

-267 RVATDGVII
+267 RVATDGVIL

-317 TRVGADTQLAQVARM
+317 SRVGADTQLAQIVRL
-332 VDAAQSGKAAV
+332 VEAAQSGKAAV

-353 FVPIVIALAVATL
+353 FVPIVIVLAVATL
-366 GFWLGQGS
+366 GFWLGQGA
-374 GVSFAFTSAV
+374 GTSFAFTSAV

-407 GRGAQLGIVIRGP
+407 GRGAQLGILISGP

-430 TIVLDKTGTVTEGRM
+430 TIVLDKTGTITEGRM
-445 AVAAVTAGAGATTA
+445 AVVSVIPGAGATTA
-459 DVINLAGSAESG
+459 DVIKAAGSAEAG
-471 SEHPIARAIADHAR
+471 SDHPIAEAIADHAR
-485 THGSL
+485 TRSSL
-490 YPVSKLH
+490 DTVTKLH
-497 NRPGLGVLAEL
+497 DRPGLGVLAEL
-508 SESSRPIAPLDS
+508 SESSSAIARLGS
-520 DKSLRQA
+520 DRS
-527 QDGAL
+527 
-532 RQAQDGALRQAQD
+532 
-545 GAVVVGRVELLQ
+545 VVVGRVELLE
-557 EEGLQVPRELQ
+557 EEGLHVADELK
-568 EAYAAEQTQGRT
+568 EAYAVEQTRGRT
-580 AVIVGWGGEARGV
+580 AVLVGWGGAARGV
-593 IAVADVIKPTSAE
+593 IAVTDVVKPTSAE
-606 AVHDLRWLDLHPMLL
+606 AVRDLRWLDLRPVLL
-621 TGDHEAAARAVAA
+621 TGDHEAAARTVAA
-634 EVGIDDVIAD
+634 EVGIDDVIAG

-655 RLQEAGHRV
+655 RLQDTGHRV

-687 SGTDAAIHASDLTLI
+687 TGTDAAIHASDLTLT

-709 ADAVRLSRATLRTIH
+709 ADAIRLSRATLRTIH
-724 GNLFWAFGYNV
+724 GNLWWAFAYNV
-735 VALPLAAIGLLNP
+735 VALPLAAAGFLNP
-748 IIAAAAMAL
+748 MIAAAAMAL
-757 SSLFVVTNSLR
+757 SSVFVVTNSMR

>member
-1 MTQTDVPVQT
+1 MTTLDAAVQT
-11 IQLDVQGMTCVS
+11 IELEVQGMTCAS
-23 CAGRIEKK
+23 CATRIEKK

-54 KGTTAQALIQTIE
+54 KGTTAQTLIENIE
-67 QTGYHAT
+67 KTGYHAT

-79 PRDPDQE
+79 RRDPDLE
-86 LRRLRRR
+86 LRQLRRR
-93 LIICAVL
+93 LIICALL
-100 SLPVIMIAMVP
+100 SLPVIMISMIP
-111 AWQFPWWQWVSFA
+111 AWQFPWWQWLSFA
-124 LAAVV
+124 MAGVV
-129 VTWGAWPFHRATLLN
+129 VIWGAWPFHRATLLN
-144 LRHGNAT
+144 LQHGNAT

-184 FELRLVR
+184 FEFRLVR
-191 HAPTANL
+191 DAPTANL
-198 YLEAAVGITL
+198 YLEAAVGITT

-214 FLEARAKRRSGAAV
+214 YLEARAKRRSGAAV
-228 RALLELAPSEVT
+228 RALLDLAPSEVT
-240 LLTTSGETVVEVSR
+240 KLTTSGETVIDISQ
-254 LHVADRF
+254 LHVGDRF

-267 RVATDGVII
+267 RVATDGLIV

-302 VGATVNTH
+302 VGATINTH

-317 TRVGADTQLAQVARM
+317 TRVGADTQLAQVVRM
-332 VDAAQSGKAAV
+332 VEAAQSGKARV

-353 FVPIVIALAVATL
+353 FVPIVIAFAVATL

-374 GVSFAFTSAV
+374 GMSFAFTSAV

-420 EVLESARHID
+420 EVLESARNID
-430 TIVLDKTGTVTEGRM
+430 TIVLDKTGTITEGRM
-445 AVAAVTAGAGATTA
+445 AVVSVTAGAEATTA
-459 DVINLAGSAESG
+459 EVIKAAGSAESG
-471 SEHPIARAIADHAR
+471 SDHPIAKAIADHAR

-490 YPVSKLH
+490 DTVTKLH
-497 NRPGLGVLAEL
+497 DRPGLGVLAEL
-508 SESSRPIAPLDS
+508 SEASSAIARLGS
-520 DKSLRQA
+520 DKS
-527 QDGAL
+527 
-532 RQAQDGALRQAQD
+532 
-545 GAVVVGRVELLQ
+545 VVVGRVELLE
-557 EEGLQVPRELQ
+557 EEGLHVSDELK
-568 EAYAAEQTQGRT
+568 EAYTAEQAQGRT
-580 AVIVGWGGEARGV
+580 AVLVGWGGQARGV
-593 IAVADVIKPTSAE
+593 IAVADLVKSSSAE
-606 AVHDLRWLDLHPMLL
+606 AVHDLRWLDLRPVLL
-621 TGDHEAAARAVAA
+621 TGDHEAAARSVAA

-644 VLPQQK
+644 LLPQQK

-655 RLQEAGHRV
+655 RLQEEGHRV

-687 SGTDAAIHASDLTLI
+687 TGTDAAIHASDLTLI

-724 GNLFWAFGYNV
+724 GNLWWAFAYNV
-735 VALPLAAIGLLNP
+735 VALPLAAAGFLNP
-748 IIAAAAMAL
+748 MIAAAAMAL
-757 SSLFVVTNSLR
+757 SSVFVVTNSMR
-768 LLRFR
+768 LLRFQ

>member
-1 MTQTDVPVQT
+1 MTLDVAVQT
-11 IQLDVQGMTCVS
+11 IELDVQGMTCAS
-23 CAGRIEKK
+23 CATRIEKK

-54 KGTTAQALIQTIE
+54 KGTSAQTLIETIE
-67 QTGYHAT
+67 KTGYHAT
-74 LPAES
+74 LPS
-79 PRDPDQE
+79 DSQRDPDQE
-86 LRRLRRR
+86 LRQLRRR
-93 LIICAVL
+93 LMICAVL
-100 SLPVIMIAMVP
+100 SLPVIMISMVP

-124 LAAVV
+124 LAGVV

-144 LRHGNAT
+144 LQHGNAT

-184 FELRLVR
+184 FEFRLVR

-198 YLEAAVGITL
+198 YLEAAVGITT

-214 FLEARAKRRSGAAV
+214 YLEARAKRRSGAAV
-228 RALLELAPSEVT
+228 RALLDLAPSEVT
-240 LLTTSGETVVEVSR
+240 LLTADGETVVDISQ
-254 LHVADRF
+254 LHVGDRF

-267 RVATDGVII
+267 RVATDGVIV
-276 SGHSALDASTV
+276 SGHSALDTSTV

-302 VGATVNTH
+302 VGATVNTN

-317 TRVGADTQLAQVARM
+317 ARVGADTQLAQVVRM
-332 VDAAQSGKAAV
+332 VEAAQSGKAAV

-374 GVSFAFTSAV
+374 GMSFAFTSAV

-407 GRGAQLGIVIRGP
+407 GRGAQLGILIRGP
-420 EVLESARHID
+420 EVLESTRHLD
-430 TIVLDKTGTVTEGRM
+430 TIVLDKTGTITEARM
-445 AVAAVTAGAGATTA
+445 AVVSLTAGAGATTA
-459 DVINLAGSAESG
+459 EVIKAAGSAESG
-471 SEHPIARAIADHAR
+471 SDHPIAKAIAEHAR

-490 YPVSKLH
+490 DTVTKLDNH
-497 NRPGLGVLAEL
+497 PGLGVLAEL
-508 SESSRPIAPLDS
+508 SASA
-520 DKSLRQA
+520 A
-527 QDGAL
+527 AGATTD
-532 RQAQDGALRQAQD
+532 ADTS
-545 GAVVVGRVELLQ
+545 VVVGRVKLLE
-557 EEGLQVPRELQ
+557 EEGLQVAGELQ
-568 EAYAAEQTQGRT
+568 QAYAAEQAQGRT
-580 AVIVGWGGEARGV
+580 AVLVGWGGEARGV
-593 IAVADVIKPTSAE
+593 IAVADVVKPTSAE
-606 AVHDLRWLDLHPMLL
+606 AVRDLRWLDLRPVLL
-621 TGDHEAAARAVAA
+621 TGDHAAAARTVAA

-655 RLQEAGHRV
+655 RLQEEGHRV

-687 SGTDAAIHASDLTLI
+687 TGTDAAIHASDLTLI

-724 GNLFWAFGYNV
+724 GNLWWAFAYNV
-735 VALPLAAIGLLNP
+735 VALPLAAAGFLNP
-748 IIAAAAMAL
+748 MIAAAAMAL
-757 SSLFVVTNSLR
+757 SSVFVVTNSMR